1 MTLAPLLAAPLLVK
15 LHAGAAMI
23 ALVVGIA
30 QFVGVKGTTAHR
42 ALGWLWVAMMTI
54 VAVSA
59 LGVTGE
65 DGRYSWI
72 HLMIPLVAAL
82 LPAAVLA
89 ARRHDVPRH
98 RNAMLGLFFGAL
110 VVTGLFTL
118 LPGRI
123 LGQVVFGG

>member
-1 MTLAPLLAAPLLVK
+1 MTLAPLFAAPLLVK
-15 LHAGAAMI
+15 LHAGAALT
-23 ALVVGIA
+23 ALVVGIVQLA
-30 QFVGVKGTTAHR
+30 GVKGTTAHR
-42 ALGWLWVAMMTI
+42 ALGWLWVAMMAT
-54 VAVSA
+54 VAITA

-72 HLMIPLVAAL
+72 HLMIPLVAGM

-89 ARRHDVPRH
+89 ARRHDVLRH

-123 LGQVVFGG
+123 MGQVVFGG